1 MMRFY
6 DDLRVGDRVELGSH
20 LFTADDIKAFA
31 RQFDPQAF
39 HVDEEQGAR
48 SHFGALV
55 ASGWHTAS
63 IWMRK
68 LVDHRKREA
77 EAMQARGERI
87 PQVGPSPG
95 FRDLRWYRPVFVGDT
110 VSYSVEVIEMR
121 VSQSRP
127 DRGIVNMLGIGE
139 NQNGVRVIS
148 FESATFVERR
158 DSTTP

>member
-6 DDLRVGDRVELGSH
+6 DDIRVGDRVELGTH
-20 LFTADDIKAFA
+20 LFTADDIKTFA

-68 LVDHRKREA
+68 LVDHRRREA
-77 EAMQARGERI
+77 EALQTRGERI

-95 FRDLRWYRPVFVGDT
+95 FRNLRWYRPVFVGDT
-110 VSYSVEVIEMR
+110 VSYAVEVIEMR

-158 DSTTP
+158 DSTPP

>member
-6 DDLRVGDRVELGSH
+6 DDIRVGDRVELGSH
-20 LFTADDIKAFA
+20 LFTADDIKTFA

-55 ASGWHTAS
+55 ASGWQTAS

-95 FRDLRWYRPVFVGDT
+95 FRDLRWYKPVFVGDT
-110 VSYSVEVIEMR
+110 ISYSVEVIEMR
-121 VSQSRP
+121 VSQSRA
-127 DRGIVNMLGIGE
+127 DRGIVNLLGIGE
-139 NQNGVRVIS
+139 NQHGVRVIS

-158 DSTTP
+158 DPTPQ

>member
-6 DDLRVGDRVELGSH
+6 DDIRVGDRVELGSH
-20 LFTADDIKAFA
+20 LFTADDIKTFA

-55 ASGWHTAS
+55 ASGWQTAS

-95 FRDLRWYRPVFVGDT
+95 FRDLRWYKPVFVGDT
-110 VSYSVEVIEMR
+110 ISYSVEVIEMR
-121 VSQSRP
+121 VSQSRA

-139 NQNGVRVIS
+139 NQHGVRVIS

-158 DSTTP
+158 DPTPP

>member
-6 DDLRVGDRVELGSH
+6 DDIRVGDRVELGSH
-20 LFTADDIKAFA
+20 LFTADDIKTFA
-31 RQFDPQAF
+31 RQFDPQPF
-39 HVDEEQGAR
+39 HVDEEQGVQ

-63 IWMRK
+63 MWMRK

-77 EAMQARGERI
+77 EVLQARGERI
-87 PQVGPSPG
+87 PMVGPSPG
-95 FRDLRWYRPVFVGDT
+95 FRDLRWHRPVFVGDT
-110 VSYSVEVIEMR
+110 ISYAVEVIEMR

-127 DRGIVNMLGIGE
+127 ERGIVNMRGIGD

-158 DSTTP
+158 DSTPP

>member
-20 LFTADDIKAFA
+20 LFTADDIKTFA

-39 HVDEEQGAR
+39 HVDEEQGVR

-95 FRDLRWYRPVFVGDT
+95 FRDLRWYKPVFVGDT
-110 VSYSVEVIEMR
+110 ISYAVEVIAMR

-139 NQNGVRVIS
+139 NQHGVRVIS

-158 DSTTP
+158 DPAP

>member
-20 LFTADDIKAFA
+20 LFTADDIKTFA
-31 RQFDPQAF
+31 QQFDPQAF
-39 HVDEEQGAR
+39 HVDEEQGVR

-95 FRDLRWYRPVFVGDT
+95 FRDLRWYKPVLVGDT
-110 VSYSVEVIEMR
+110 ISYAVEVIAMR

-139 NQNGVRVIS
+139 NQHGVRVIS

-158 DSTTP
+158 DPAP

>member
-6 DDLRVGDRVELGSH
+6 DDIRVGDRVELGSH
-20 LFTADDIKAFA
+20 LFTADDIKTFA

-68 LVDHRKREA
+68 LVDHRRREA
-77 EAMQARGERI
+77 EALQARGERI

-110 VSYSVEVIEMR
+110 VSYAVEVIEMR
-121 VSQSRP
+121 VSRSRP

-158 DSTTP
+158 DSTPP